1 MQNAAN
7 WTISEKNSPNPAW
20 SDHFGHY
27 CSGGCEQFAEQTEG
41 FQFSYPSA
49 LADYQAELNA
59 GRIHAGTIPPAG
71 ALAFYGVGKGAG
83 HVAVSTGNG
92 QEIATLCYVGDRYP
106 VSQYVLVGSPQ
117 LSGNPYLG
125 WALPIGS

>member
-1 MQNAAN
+1 MPAVFMPAQ
-7 WTISEKNSPNPAW
+7 SRPLERSP
-20 SDHFGHY
+20 
-27 CSGGCEQFAEQTEG
+27 
-41 FQFSYPSA
+41 
-49 LADYQAELNA
+49 
-59 GRIHAGTIPPAG
+59 
-71 ALAFYGVGKGAG
+71 FYGVGKGAG

-92 QEIATLCYVGDRYP
+92 QEIATLCYVGARYP